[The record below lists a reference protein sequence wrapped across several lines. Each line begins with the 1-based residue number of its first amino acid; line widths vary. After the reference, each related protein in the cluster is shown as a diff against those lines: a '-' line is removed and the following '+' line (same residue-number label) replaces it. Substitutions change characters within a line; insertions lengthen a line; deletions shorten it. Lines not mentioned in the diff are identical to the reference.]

1 MEIIT
6 VIYIVFFS
14 VIMFALMFAVLW
26 VSGRD
31 IYLAFK
37 RRFLPRGCD
46 VYIANQTRIIS
57 HYFLVPKEGVFRIKK
72 LPYVTNPEK
81 TMNLTEEERKSVL
94 DALLKRKVRLEGRIK
109 EFEGKVKLLNDQLK
123 STKDEKQKFF
133 IKSQIEHHNSILKE
147 FKAKLKVKQEN
158 YFKDKR
164 PAFFY
169 IENDPIPKDFYE
181 YMSSLD
187 SKMVDNLVSRSI
199 SAPPS
204 GAKTDQDIKNMKLFL
219 IGAAIAAGVAAFM
232 AVQNNAMITQIC
244 TSVGAACGG

>member
-14 VIMFALMFAVLW
+14 VIMFSLMFAVLW

-46 VYIANQTRIIS
+46 VYLVNQTRTIS
-57 HYFLVPKEGVFRIKK
+57 HYFMTPKEGVFRIKK

-81 TMNLTEEERKSVL
+81 VMNLTEEERKSVL
-94 DALLKRKVRLEGRIK
+94 DALLKRKQRFQGRIN
-109 EFEGKVKLLNDQLK
+109 EFEGKVKLLREQLK
-123 STKDEKQKFF
+123 ITKDEKTKFF
-133 IKSQIEHHNSILKE
+133 IKSKIEHHNSIIKE
-147 FKAKLKVKQEN
+147 FKDKLRIKQEN

-169 IENDPIPKDFYE
+169 IENDPIPKDFHE
-181 YMSSLD
+181 ALTPLD

-204 GAKTDQDIKNMKLFL
+204 GAKTEQDIKNMKLYL
-219 IGAAIAAGVAAFM
+219 LGAAIAAGLAAFM
-232 AVQNNAMITQIC
+232 AVQNNGMITQIC
-244 TSVGAACGG
+244 TSVGAACGT